1 MEKSEF
7 LKHIDELLELAPG
20 TLTGSE
26 PLQAVGWDS
35 LAIIGFMALCDDRF
49 GLQISPLEIRDCETV
64 DELFA
69 LVQNSLAEV
78 KRAS

>member
-20 TLTGSE
+20 TLVGNE
-26 PLQAVGWDS
+26 LLEAVGWDS
-35 LAIIGFMALCDDRF
+35 LAIVGFMALCDDRF
-49 GLQISPLEIRDCETV
+49 GVQISPLGIRDSETA
-64 DELFA
+64 DELFV

-78 KRAS
+78 QRGS